1 MIGMDDL
8 NTILVHS
15 NSQLL
20 YTLAVSIINSI
31 VNETY

>member
-15 NSQLL
+15 NSQFAL
-20 YTLAVSIINSI
+20 YSSRFD
-31 VNETY
+31 YQFDCK